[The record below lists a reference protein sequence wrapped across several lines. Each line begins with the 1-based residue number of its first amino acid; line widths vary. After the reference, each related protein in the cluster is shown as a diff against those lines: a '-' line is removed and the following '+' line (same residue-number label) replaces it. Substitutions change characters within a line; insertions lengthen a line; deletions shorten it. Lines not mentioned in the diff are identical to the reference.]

1 MKKLYALLS
10 PYNYRVSLVCRIKN
24 GLQLGDIAVYI
35 LSEQSRTPDNLQSY
49 MLRFGLVD
57 NSLWP

>member
-1 MKKLYALLS
+1 MKQLYTLLS

-35 LSEQSRTPDNLQSY
+35 LSEQSQTPDKLQPY
-49 MLRFGLVD
+49 MLHFGLVD
-57 NSLWP
+57 NSL